1 MGTQMRLASCT
12 NAFIANE
19 SDMPRWGQLGCN
31 GFIVLDSHLQVVNP
45 CTSAFLEVQDL
56 AFRHVEEIMDRLV
69 DGKDVSVKLK
79 GPNLE
84 KLDGDEAV
92 DGDAPDAQRSTALQS
107 GG

>member
-1 MGTQMRLASCT
+1 MEPASFHKSSLT
-12 NAFIANE
+12 
-19 SDMPRWGQLGCN
+19 LGCN

-56 AFRHVEEIMDRLV
+56 AFGHVEEIMDCLV
-69 DGKDVSVKLK
+69 DGKGVSVKIK

-92 DGDAPDAQRSTALQS
+92 DGDALDAQRSTALQS